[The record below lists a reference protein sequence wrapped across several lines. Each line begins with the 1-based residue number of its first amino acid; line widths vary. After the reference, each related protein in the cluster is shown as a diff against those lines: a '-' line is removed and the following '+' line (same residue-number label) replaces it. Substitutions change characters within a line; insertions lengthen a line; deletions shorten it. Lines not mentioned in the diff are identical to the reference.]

1 MKILSA
7 IKANSLSMKKKLD
20 FKNFKFLKEGDLVEG
35 SVIGIGRSSIYL
47 DLGPFGT
54 GIIYGREFLK
64 SKSHLKNLKIGD
76 KITAKIVELEN
87 EDGYRELS
95 LEEARQKE
103 IWEKL
108 RELKEK
114 DEVIRVKI
122 KGANKGGLLTEF
134 EGTPAFIPVSQL
146 APENYPRIEGAD
158 KQKILQELQKFVG
171 QTMEVKVL
179 DFDPRENKLIFSER
193 AKELERIKKLI
204 QKYKVGDVVKG
215 EVTGTAEFGIFIKF
229 DKEGL
234 EGFAHISELD
244 WILVDDPR
252 TEFKVGDKVKAK
264 IVRIDE
270 DRVFLSLKALKKNP
284 YDEIEKKIKTG
295 DILMGTVVKFTPHG
309 ALVKLKSNLQGLVP
323 LSQFQSTE
331 EMIEKLETE
340 KKYKFEV
347 IAIDKEKYKIL
358 LKPHQKSS

>member
-1 MKILSA
+1 
-7 IKANSLSMKKKLD
+7 MKKLSILNSNIMSKLD
-20 FKNFKFLKEGDLVEG
+20 FSGLKFLKEGDLVEG
-35 SVIGIGRSSIYL
+35 KVIGIGRSSVYL
-47 DLGPFGT
+47 DLGPLGT

-64 SKSHLKNLKIGD
+64 VKNILKNVKIGD
-76 KITAKIVELEN
+76 KITAKVVELEN

-95 LEEARQKE
+95 LEQAREKE
-103 IWEKL
+103 VWEKIK
-108 RELKEK
+108 ELKEK
-114 DEVIRVKI
+114 DEIVKVKI

-134 EGTPAFIPVSQL
+134 EGIPAFIPVSQL
-146 APENYPRIEGAD
+146 APEHYPRIEGAD

-171 QTMEVKVL
+171 KTMEVKVL
-179 DFDPRENKLIFSER
+179 DFDPRESKLIFSER
-193 AKELERIKKLI
+193 AKELERIKRLI
-204 QKYKVGDVVKG
+204 QKYRLGDIVEG

-229 DKEGL
+229 DEDGL

-244 WILVDDPR
+244 WFLIDDPR
-252 TEFKVGDKVKAK
+252 NYFKPGDKVKAK

-284 YDEIEKKIKTG
+284 YKELEKKIKVG
-295 DILMGTVVKFTPHG
+295 DILVGTVIKFTPNG

-331 EMIEKLETE
+331 EMIDKLELD

-347 IAIDKEKYKIL
+347 ITVDKDKCKIL
-358 LKPHQKSS
+358 LKPQKS